1 MTWSGFL
8 FLFTFMGVLQIF
20 LVISQKLYLSQNSQI
35 EQKPFCE
42 QGESTNADKRR
53 QISQSI
59 FANVGCVVLC
69 HWLTWCLCAP
79 LWNLFFCV
87 VLWEKETKH
96 LSGVLSLIEHMDRTV
111 AFLRIGRTSREML
124 NPRPSLCV
132 PYCMRVLFYYSIFRK
147 NLLWVCLVAIP
158 YIKKGGAD
166 LPFAIKSRLW

>member
-1 MTWSGFL
+1 
-8 FLFTFMGVLQIF
+8 
-20 LVISQKLYLSQNSQI
+20 VISQKLYLSQNSQI

-59 FANVGCVVLC
+59 SANVGCIVLC
-69 HWLTWCLCAP
+69 HRLTWCLCAP

-87 VLWEKETKH
+87 VLWEKETKY

-111 AFLRIGRTSREML
+111 AFLRTGRTSREML
-124 NPRPSLCV
+124 NPRSSLRV
-132 PYCMRVLFYYSIFRK
+132 PYYMRVLFYYSIFRK

-158 YIKKGGAD
+158 YI
-166 LPFAIKSRLW
+166 